1 MIKEKKMDKIPG
13 SVVEAFEPDGED
25 KLVLRRTRE
34 DGTSVE
40 FTITLN
46 QLTDFILGKA
56 EDALVT
62 ENGESLETYSSH
74 RKHNYGY

>member
-1 MIKEKKMDKIPG
+1 MDKTPDSG
-13 SVVEAFEPDGED
+13 AEAFEPDGED

-40 FTITLN
+40 FAITLN

-62 ENGESLETYSSH
+62 ENEESLETYSSYS
-74 RKHNYGY
+74 RHNYGY